1 MKLTKVKSIKKEK
14 KQTYDIT
21 VRKNHN
27 FFCNNHLIHNCDY
40 RGEIKIILMNTT
52 TDVPFKI
59 EHGDR
64 IAQMVINR
72 FERVSWNPVKDL
84 DDTTRGS
91 GGFMSTGL
99 K

>member
-1 MKLTKVKSIKKEK
+1 MKLTKIKSIKKDT

-40 RGEIKIILMNTT
+40 RGEIKVIIMNQTNI
-52 TDVPFKI
+52 PYRI

-72 FERVSWNPVKDL
+72 YERISWNEVDNL
-84 DDTTRGS
+84 DETDRGE
-91 GGFMSTGL
+91 GGFGSTG